1 MSLKSKNILP
11 LGGIIL
17 YLLIFFLN
25 FHLGLKNFI
34 IIFSSLIFIVGL
46 IDDIFVLK
54 AKEKLFGQIIAILP
68 FIFYQ
73 NFDKS
78 ILVLIFQTILILYIF
93 LFLVNAANLI
103 DGGDGILGMLTLISL
118 IVLNLKF
125 ENNNIEIYI
134 LALFLITLLNLPN
147 AKIYF
152 GDSGAMFLGS
162 VLVFIGLDIFRNNIF
177 GVLFYPFLVFPIP
190 SIDLVYSI
198 FRRLKKNKNIFERD
212 ELHIHHLIFRSFESK
227 WFTLLVLCVIHLI
240 LLIPF
245 MLIF

>member
-17 YLLIFFLN
+17 YLVIFFLN
-25 FHLGLKNFI
+25 FYLGLKNFI

-78 ILVLIFQTILILYIF
+78 VLVLIFQTILILYIF

-118 IVLNLKF
+118 IVLNFKF
-125 ENNNIEIYI
+125 ENYNIEIYI

-152 GDSGAMFLGS
+152 GDSGAMFLGAI
-162 VLVFIGLDIFRNNIF
+162 LVFIGLDIFKNNPYIF
-177 GVLFYPFLVFPIP
+177 NLGHGILPQTDPEVVKIV
-190 SIDLVYSI
+190 IEKV
-198 FRRLKKNKNIFERD
+198 KKFK
-212 ELHIHHLIFRSFESK
+212 K
-227 WFTLLVLCVIHLI
+227 
-240 LLIPF
+240 
-245 MLIF
+245 

>member
-17 YLLIFFLN
+17 YLVLLLLN
-25 FHLGLKNFI
+25 FYLGLKNLI
-34 IIFSSLIFIVGL
+34 IIFSSLIFIIGL

-73 NFDKS
+73 NFENYN
-78 ILVLIFQTILILYIF
+78 LVLFFEINIIIFLF

-118 IVLNLKF
+118 IVLNFKF
-125 ENNNIEIYI
+125 ENYNIEIYI
-134 LALFLITLLNLPN
+134 LVLFLITLLNLPN

-162 VLVFIGLDIFRNNIF
+162 VLVFIGLDIFKNNMF
-177 GVLFYPFLVFPIP
+177 GVLFYPFLIFPVP

-198 FRRLKKNKNIFERD
+198 FRRLKNNKNIFQRD

-227 WFTLLVLCVIHLI
+227 WFTLLVLCIIHIL

-245 MLIF
+245 MLMY